1 MVFQDILE
9 RICLQFISL
18 GTSKQAKQAIKCM
31 FMNTTENQDQ
41 VFSKVLDEIK
51 EKLNGDK
58 DKHFLT
64 AIVALGHLAYHLPEK
79 FPVQLKN
86 LVSRKIV
93 KELVMKDVTAARG
106 GEDTWCAFEDLCLET
121 QCKVCTYLFMMLT
134 LFTITLSCLKLM
146 KLLSAKI

>member
-64 AIVALGHLAYHLPEK
+64 VIVALGHLAFLLPEK

-121 QCKVCTYLFMMLT
+121 QCKV
-134 LFTITLSCLKLM
+134 SCEELGL
-146 KLLSAKI
+146 

>member
-1 MVFQDILE
+1 
-9 RICLQFISL
+9 
-18 GTSKQAKQAIKCM
+18 M

-41 VFSKVLDEIK
+41 VFSKVLEEIK

-64 AIVALGHLAYHLPEK
+64 AIVALGHLAFLLPEK

-93 KELVMKDVTAARG
+93 KELVMKDVNAATG

-121 QCKVCTYLFMMLT
+121 QCKV
-134 LFTITLSCLKLM
+134 SCEELGL
-146 KLLSAKI
+146 

>member
-1 MVFQDILE
+1 
-9 RICLQFISL
+9 
-18 GTSKQAKQAIKCM
+18 M
-31 FMNTTENQDQ
+31 FMNCTTENQDQ

-64 AIVALGHLAYHLPEK
+64 AIVALGHLACLLPEK

-106 GEDTWCAFEDLCLET
+106 GEDTWCPFEDLCLET
-121 QCKVCTYLFMMLT
+121 QCKVLT
-134 LFTITLSCLKLM
+134 I
-146 KLLSAKI
+146 

>member
-1 MVFQDILE
+1 
-9 RICLQFISL
+9 
-18 GTSKQAKQAIKCM
+18 M

-41 VFSKVLDEIK
+41 VFSKVLEEIK

-64 AIVALGHLAYHLPEK
+64 AIVALGHLAFFLPEK

-93 KELVMKDVTAARG
+93 KELVMKDVTVARG
-106 GEDTWCAFEDLCLET
+106 SEDTWCAFEDLSLET
-121 QCKVCTYLFMMLT
+121 QCKV
-134 LFTITLSCLKLM
+134 SCEELGL
-146 KLLSAKI
+146 

>member
-1 MVFQDILE
+1 
-9 RICLQFISL
+9 
-18 GTSKQAKQAIKCM
+18 
-31 FMNTTENQDQ
+31 MNTTENQDQ

-121 QCKVCTYLFMMLT
+121 QCKVCTSSYFLVGVDLT
-134 LFTITLSCLKLM
+134 
-146 KLLSAKI
+146 

>member
-1 MVFQDILE
+1 
-9 RICLQFISL
+9 
-18 GTSKQAKQAIKCM
+18 M

-41 VFSKVLDEIK
+41 VFSKVLEEIK

-64 AIVALGHLAYHLPEK
+64 AIVALGHLAFLLPEK

-93 KELVMKDVTAARG
+93 KDLVMKDVEAARG
-106 GEDTWCAFEDLCLET
+106 GKDTWCASED
-121 QCKVCTYLFMMLT
+121 V
-134 LFTITLSCLKLM
+134 
-146 KLLSAKI
+146 